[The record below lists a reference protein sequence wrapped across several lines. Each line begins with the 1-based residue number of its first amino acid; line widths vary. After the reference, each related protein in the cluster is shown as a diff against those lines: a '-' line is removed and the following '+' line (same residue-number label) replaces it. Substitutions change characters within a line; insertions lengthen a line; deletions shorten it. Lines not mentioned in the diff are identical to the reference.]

1 MPQMVFF
8 VLSVQ
13 RILPGRVQHGQLL
26 PGHAGNEGQVAPPGV
41 QGQQLAVGIV
51 KLERGVGALRP
62 GDVPQVPV
70 K

>member
-1 MPQMVFF
+1 MRLLDQIFSGGV
-8 VLSVQ
+8 
-13 RILPGRVQHGQLL
+13 GHGQLL

-62 GDVPQVPV
+62 GDVPQVPAFA
-70 K
+70 